1 MKIFNIRK
9 GFNCN
14 SSSTHSII
22 MAEDEQLDI
31 RESQFF
37 TFGWE
42 NFILSSEESKM
53 RYLLAMVYYN
63 LDIQEDNEAELEQQ
77 QQYINIFKEIFQ
89 EDYMQKYFNETDN
102 KHYVFRNLNSE
113 YKFYPILDHQSAKH
127 LPRDQYTDRLNI
139 QYLKE
144 LKEFLKNPKIII
156 CGGNDNIDDD
166 TAADNTPIGKH
177 LWFFN
182 NTDKAKYVVRDEIS
196 NAWIAI
202 DRKQGDRF
210 IFTFDDS
217 DESPD
222 DDSEIKTINKTSFPL
237 SVDLKITNYCT
248 KNCSFCYQNSSKY
261 GTFAPYDIIKKWID
275 LLVEAKVMEVT
286 FGGGEPTTHPDFIK
300 IIDYAKSKNIIQS
313 FTTSNID
320 WFLNTKDI
328 KQVMNQINSFAFTP
342 ASLEDI
348 TRILAF
354 IYLYGIDI
362 PVYFNLV
369 ENIHR
374 DNLNGYKKYIKTIK
388 DHYWDYNK
396 NLIVNLLG
404 FKNTNEKTAKYEDL
418 SSNKKEML
426 QALMFAQD
434 NNIRIGID
442 TSFAAKYQ
450 DILNIL
456 NIPTVSY
463 FKEEGKFS
471 MYIDAVEGKLGK
483 SSYTDEYIDFN
494 PNKQNVEKF
503 LNIYRT
509 F

>member
-22 MAEDEQLDI
+22 IPEDEQLDI

-37 TFGWE
+37 VFGWE

-63 LDIQEDNEAELEQQ
+63 IQVEDKEDDKAKLEQQ
-77 QQYINIFKEIFQ
+77 YISIFKEIFQ
-89 EDYMQKYFNETDN
+89 EDYMQKYFDETDN
-102 KHYVFRNLNSE
+102 KHYVFRNGSLK
-113 YKFYPILDHQSAKH
+113 YKFYPILDHQSVKH
-127 LPRDQYTDRLNI
+127 FPRDQYTDSLNI

-156 CGGNDNIDDD
+156 CGGNDNDDED

-177 LWFFN
+177 LWFLN
-182 NTDKAKYVVRDEIS
+182 NTDKAKYVVQDEIS

-210 IFTFDDS
+210 IFTFDG
-217 DESPD
+217 
-222 DDSEIKTINKTSFPL
+222 SEIKTINKTSFPL

-248 KNCSFCYQNSSKY
+248 KNCGFCYQNSSKD
-261 GTFAPYDIIKKWID
+261 GIHAPYDIIKNWID

-342 ASLEDI
+342 NSIEDI

-374 DNLNGYKKYIKTIK
+374 DNLTGYKKYIKAIK

-404 FKNTNEKTAKYEDL
+404 FKNTNEKTAKYKDL
-418 SSNKKEML
+418 DSNKKEIL

-442 TSFAAKYQ
+442 TSIANKYQ

-471 MYIDAVEGKLGK
+471 MYIDAVEGKIGK
-483 SSYTDEYIDFN
+483 SSYADEYIEFKT
-494 PNKQNVEKF
+494 NKQNVEKF
-503 LNIYRT
+503 LNIYRS